1 MKVTSLSFVPSD
13 NDFLFQ
19 NPAGGQTLVE
29 RVRCVVMGFKIFC
42 LYSLKIWEVS
52 LKNMLHNLK
61 KLAYLLSTMIAS
73 NNHDHNIASPEK
85 KNFDSFHSSIG
96 LVSLDI

>member
-29 RVRCVVMGFKIFC
+29 RVRCVVMGFKYFASKK
-42 LYSLKIWEVS
+42 LSASNQTYRYSLKIWEVT
-52 LKNMLHNLK
+52 LKNTRHNLK
-61 KLAYLLSTMIAS
+61 ELAYLL
-73 NNHDHNIASPEK
+73 
-85 KNFDSFHSSIG
+85 
-96 LVSLDI
+96 

>member
-29 RVRCVVMGFKIFC
+29 RVRCVVMGFKIFKKINQTYR
-42 LYSLKIWEVS
+42 YSLKIWEVT
-52 LKNMLHNLK
+52 LKNTRHNLK
-61 KLAYLLSTMIAS
+61 ELAYLL
-73 NNHDHNIASPEK
+73 
-85 KNFDSFHSSIG
+85 
-96 LVSLDI
+96 

>member
-29 RVRCVVMGFKIFC
+29 RVRCVVMGFKIL
-42 LYSLKIWEVS
+42 LYYSKKLSASNQTYQHSLKIWEVS
-52 LKNMLHNLK
+52 LKNMH
-61 KLAYLLSTMIAS
+61 
-73 NNHDHNIASPEK
+73 
-85 KNFDSFHSSIG
+85 
-96 LVSLDI
+96 